1 MLYHLFFLLHTKF
14 TVFNVFRYITFRTVL
29 AILSALLISFLITPR
44 AIKKFQQWK
53 VSNGTREDVPERH
66 EAKKGTPTMGGS
78 VILIATIIPTLF
90 WADLRNGYIW
100 FAMATLVMF
109 GAIGFVDDFR
119 KLKGQKNKGVSGRT
133 KLLLQ
138 VVSAL
143 AVSLLIYF
151 KGSFLTQLS
160 IPFFKHATP
169 DLGIFYVAVCVLII
183 VGASNG
189 VNLTDGL
196 DGLAIGPVIT
206 VSATFL
212 LFAYLA
218 GNIKFAEYLQIFY
231 VRGAGELAILCGAM
245 LGAGIGFLWYNAY
258 PAELFMGDTGSLCPG
273 RRPRRDCRDDQAGIP
288 PGDRGR
294 HIRDGEPLGDYP
306 GALLQMQGEEGVPH
320 GAHSPP
326 FRAERMERGKDRGP
340 FLDHFDNTG
349 PCGPEHAEIEVESAC
364 VTT

>member
-1 MLYHLFFLLHTKF
+1 MLYHLFFLFHTRI

-78 VILIATIIPTLF
+78 VILIATIIPTLL

-109 GAIGFVDDFR
+109 GAIGFADDFR
-119 KLKGQKNKGVSGRT
+119 KLRGQRNKGVSGRT

-138 VVSAL
+138 IASAL

-206 VSATFL
+206 VTATFL

-258 PAELFMGDTGSLCPG
+258 PAELFMGDTGSLALG
-273 RRPRRDCRDDQAGIP
+273 AG
-288 PGDRGR
+288 
-294 HIRDGEPLGDYP
+294 LG
-306 GALLQMQGEEGVPH
+306 AIAVMIKQEFLLVIVGGIFVLESLSVIIQVL
-320 GAHSPP
+320 S
-326 FRAERMERGKDRGP
+326 FKCRGKRVFRMAP
-340 FLDHFDNTG
+340 IHHHFELKGWNEEKIVVRFWIISIILGLVALSTLKLR
-349 PCGPEHAEIEVESAC
+349 
-364 VTT
+364 

>member
-1 MLYHLFFLLHTKF
+1 MLYHLFFLLHTRI

-29 AILSALLISFLITPR
+29 AILSALLISFLITPW
-44 AIKKFQQWK
+44 AIKKFQKWK
-53 VSNGTREDVPERH
+53 VKNGSREDVPERH
-66 EAKKGTPTMGGS
+66 EAKKGTPTMGGF
-78 VILIATIIPTLF
+78 VILIATIIPTLL

-100 FAMATLVMF
+100 FTMATLVMF

-119 KLKGQKNKGVSGRT
+119 KLRGRNNKGVSGKT

-138 VVSAL
+138 VASGL

-169 DLGIFYVAVCVLII
+169 DLGIFYVAVCVIII

-231 VRGAGELAILCGAM
+231 VRGAGELTILCGAM

-258 PAELFMGDTGSLCPG
+258 PAELFMGDTGSLSLG
-273 RRPRRDCRDDQAGIP
+273 AG
-288 PGDRGR
+288 
-294 HIRDGEPLGDYP
+294 LG
-306 GALLQMQGEEGVPH
+306 AIAVMIKQEFLLVIVGGIFV
-320 GAHSPP
+320 
-326 FRAERMERGKDRGP
+326 MESLSVIIQVLSFKYRGKRVFRMAP
-340 FLDHFDNTG
+340 IHHHFELKGWNEGKIVVRFWIISIILGLVALSTLKLR
-349 PCGPEHAEIEVESAC
+349 
-364 VTT
+364 

>member
-1 MLYHLFFLLHTKF
+1 
-14 TVFNVFRYITFRTVL
+14 
-29 AILSALLISFLITPR
+29 
-44 AIKKFQQWK
+44 
-53 VSNGTREDVPERH
+53 
-66 EAKKGTPTMGGS
+66 MGGF
-78 VILIATIIPTLF
+78 VILIAAIIPTLL

-119 KLKGQKNKGVSGRT
+119 KLRGRNNKGVSGKT

-138 VVSAL
+138 VASGL

-183 VGASNG
+183 VGTSNG

-231 VRGAGELAILCGAM
+231 VRGAGELTILCGAM

-258 PAELFMGDTGSLCPG
+258 PAELFMGDTGSLSLG
-273 RRPRRDCRDDQAGIP
+273 AG
-288 PGDRGR
+288 
-294 HIRDGEPLGDYP
+294 LG
-306 GALLQMQGEEGVPH
+306 AIAVMIKQEFLLVIVGGIFV
-320 GAHSPP
+320 
-326 FRAERMERGKDRGP
+326 MESLSVIIQVLSFKYRGKRVFRMAP
-340 FLDHFDNTG
+340 IHHHFELKGWNEGKIVVRFWIISIILGLVALSTLKLR
-349 PCGPEHAEIEVESAC
+349 
-364 VTT
+364 

>member
-1 MLYHLFFLLHTKF
+1 MLYHLFFLLHTRI

-44 AIKKFQQWK
+44 AIKKFQKWK
-53 VSNGTREDVPERH
+53 VSNGSREDVPERH

-78 VILIATIIPTLF
+78 VILIAAIIPTLL

-109 GAIGFVDDFR
+109 GAIGFMDDFS
-119 KLKGQKNKGVSGRT
+119 KLRGQKNKGVSGKT

-138 VVSAL
+138 VASGL

-258 PAELFMGDTGSLCPG
+258 PAELFRGDTGSLSLG
-273 RRPRRDCRDDQAGIP
+273 AG
-288 PGDRGR
+288 
-294 HIRDGEPLGDYP
+294 LG
-306 GALLQMQGEEGVPH
+306 AIAVMIKQEFLLVIVGGIFV
-320 GAHSPP
+320 
-326 FRAERMERGKDRGP
+326 MESLSVIIQVLSFKCRGKRVFRMAP
-340 FLDHFDNTG
+340 IHHHFELKGWNEEKIVVRFWIISIILGLLALSTLKLR
-349 PCGPEHAEIEVESAC
+349 
-364 VTT
+364 

>member
-1 MLYHLFFLLHTKF
+1 LLHTRI

-44 AIKKFQQWK
+44 AIKKFQKWK
-53 VSNGTREDVPERH
+53 VSNGAREDVPERH

-78 VILIATIIPTLF
+78 VILIAAIIPTLL

-119 KLKGQKNKGVSGRT
+119 KLRGRKNKGVSGKT

-138 VVSAL
+138 TASGL

-258 PAELFMGDTGSLCPG
+258 PAELFMGDTGSLSLG
-273 RRPRRDCRDDQAGIP
+273 AG
-288 PGDRGR
+288 
-294 HIRDGEPLGDYP
+294 LG
-306 GALLQMQGEEGVPH
+306 AIAVMIKQEFLLVIVGGIFV
-320 GAHSPP
+320 
-326 FRAERMERGKDRGP
+326 MESLSVIIQVLSFKCRGKRVFRMAP
-340 FLDHFDNTG
+340 IHHHFELKGWNEEKIVVRFWIISIILGLVALSTLKLR
-349 PCGPEHAEIEVESAC
+349 
-364 VTT
+364 